1 MKKNY
6 LLKAALLSCAVAFS
20 ANALADDDN
29 DNYGINTG
37 VVQPCSNLWLVN
49 DPANSTVCVDIP
61 VNFTKVKVVFN
72 LDSLVTAGGISYP
85 PPATSND
92 PSVSV
97 GLRHMVMLAT
107 AIKNRLDAGTLD
119 PNKVSVIAN
128 FHGKALPWV
137 LNDAWW
143 QAQINPATGAQA
155 YPNGNP
161 YKGMINQLFDL
172 KRAGVNIQLEACGV
186 TLRGSNLTRDNVY
199 TRTKDGTEDRVYVN
213 QGALGRIIY
222 LQSKGYTYIQEGYN
236 DKDHNLFN

>member
-1 MKKNY
+1 MNKNH
-6 LLKAALLSCAVAFS
+6 LLQAALLSCAVVFS

-29 DNYGINTG
+29 ENYGNKSG
-37 VVQPCSNLWLVN
+37 SVQPCSNLWLVN

-61 VNFTKVKVVFN
+61 VNLTSAKVVFN
-72 LDSLVTAGGISYP
+72 LDSLVTAGGVSN
-85 PPATSND
+85 PAVSGPD
-92 PSVSV
+92 SVSV

-107 AIKNRLDAGTLD
+107 AIKKRIDDGTLE

-128 FHGKALPWV
+128 FHGKALPWA

-143 QAQINPATGAQA
+143 QAQINPATGTQA

-161 YKGMINQLFDL
+161 YKVLINQLFDF
-172 KRAGVNIQLEACGV
+172 KHAGVNIQLEACGV
-186 TLRGSNLTRDNVY
+186 TLRGNNLTRNNVY
-199 TRTKDGTEDRVYVN
+199 VRTNADGSEDRVYVN
-213 QGALGRIIY
+213 QGALARIIY